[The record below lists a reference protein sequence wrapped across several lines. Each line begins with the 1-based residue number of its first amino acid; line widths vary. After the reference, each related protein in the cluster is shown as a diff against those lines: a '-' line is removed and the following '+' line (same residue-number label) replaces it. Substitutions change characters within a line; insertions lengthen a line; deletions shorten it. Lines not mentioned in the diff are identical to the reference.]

1 MDGIVNS
8 LKKHLIWRSHCCC
21 SQDEFRISV
30 EITPGFPLVLTQ
42 QPVNWVIKSFFFMEV
57 SNLVVFL
64 SEDIALLFAAH
75 FAAAAIQ
82 NSTDVLYWWRC

>member
-1 MDGIVNS
+1 M
-8 LKKHLIWRSHCCC
+8 
-21 SQDEFRISV
+21 E
-30 EITPGFPLVLTQ
+30 
-42 QPVNWVIKSFFFMEV
+42 EV
-57 SNLVVFL
+57 SNLVVLFF